1 MTFLFFDEVSKDL
14 SDARQWYKEQK
25 EGLEEEFSEEIKK
38 ALLKIRRYPFGH
50 SIRYRNIRIAHLER
64 FPYNIHFYID
74 EALSQIVITAIVHQ
88 KRHPRTSK
96 KRGR

>member
-14 SDARQWYKEQK
+14 SDAREWYKEQR

-38 ALLKIRRYPFGH
+38 ALLKIRRYPFGY

-74 EALSQIVITAIVHQ
+74 EVLSHIVITAIVHQ
-88 KRHPRTSK
+88 KRHPRAAKS
-96 KRGR
+96 RGR

>member
-1 MTFLFFDEVSKDL
+1 MKFLFFDEVSMDL

-50 SIRYRNIRIAHLER
+50 SIRYRNIRIAHSER
-64 FPYNIHFYID
+64 FPYNVHFYID
-74 EALSQIVITAIVHQ
+74 EALSEIVITAIVHQ
-88 KRHPRTSK
+88 KRHPRKVK
-96 KRGR
+96 KGGR

>member
-1 MTFLFFDEVSKDL
+1 MKFLFFDEVSMDL

-74 EALSQIVITAIVHQ
+74 EALSQIVITAIVHK
-88 KRHPRTSK
+88 KRHPRAA
-96 KRGR
+96 KRRSR